1 MEFSDFLQSRWKQFN
16 SNDKFALFWRSIWD
30 LAKRKTLDGVIPK
43 ALSILLFPSWMMNVF
58 TSSDVWGVLSSAIYF
73 SLCVWILWFEVT
85 REFFFLFS
93 CFYSIV
99 YIISAPMSPVF
110 GFLVDKIGKN
120 IIWVLCAVVTTLAAH
135 IMLAFTFWNPWI
147 AMVTSVS
154 KRLW

>member
-1 MEFSDFLQSRWKQFN
+1 MISFRVDGNNLIAMINLPCFEEVFGIWQNAKHLMVCDSKSSKYIAVSFL
-16 SNDKFALFWRSIWD
+16 DDECLH
-30 LAKRKTLDGVIPK
+30 
-43 ALSILLFPSWMMNVF
+43 ILRRLGSFE
-58 TSSDVWGVLSSAIYF
+58 IYF

-93 CFYSIV
+93 RFYSIV